1 MKRRKEEI
9 EEDPITAQEQEPL
22 EAEERCGFLEAGSE
36 GRTTEEEKRVE
47 GAGPDG
53 VTPAHLDV
61 LAPLGK
67 GKKITTFRYSKLTR
81 TEAQGS
87 AERWAAHRKN
97 RRLPQDHT
105 QFVQVRRRRKLTP
118 KELVAA
124 LRERQAQKLAQAG
137 K

>member
-1 MKRRKEEI
+1 MKKRRKEE
-9 EEDPITAQEQEPL
+9 EEHPITAREQEAL
-22 EAEERCGFLEAGSE
+22 EAEERCALLEAGSE

-105 QFVQVRRRRKLTP
+105 QFVQVRRGRRLTP
-118 KELVAA
+118 KEMVAA
-124 LRERQAQKLAQAG
+124 LRERQAAKLTGAG